1 MVGVPDDILGEKIIA
16 IVSFRELEQNSGI
29 SSNEEKNENNFIF
42 LEKNNKFQN
51 LKGLRSFLSGTL
63 SPYKMPQELFI
74 VENIPRNH
82 LGKVSD
88 DYNFIFY
95 FILFYCSVLIDLIQ
109 FDFLS
114 FILISIANFVY
125 VFFF

>member
-16 IVSFRELEQNSGI
+16 IVSFRELEPNSGI
-29 SSNEEKNENNFIF
+29 LSDKKNEKKNENNFIF

-88 DYNFIFY
+88 NNFTF
-95 FILFYCSVLIDLIQ
+95 FVVNCLVLIDLIQ
-109 FDFLS
+109 F
-114 FILISIANFVY
+114 NF
-125 VFFF
+125 FS

>member
-16 IVSFRELEQNSGI
+16 IVSFRELEPNSGI
-29 SSNEEKNENNFIF
+29 SSNEKKNENNFIF

-88 DYNFIFY
+88 KKIY
-95 FILFYCSVLIDLIQ
+95 FILFYCSVLI
-109 FDFLS
+109 
-114 FILISIANFVY
+114 N
-125 VFFF
+125 